1 MPAHCTSTGKVLLA
15 GLSDD
20 ELDQLYPD
28 PHLEPLTEHSVRTL
42 TELRAQLAEV
52 RKSGFA
58 TSREESEE
66 GVASVAVA
74 VPARGFPDEAGTQCV
89 SAELSIP
96 ALRCPQSL
104 QRPHRRRRR
113 ASRQSRLM
121 TSEQTEDDIEM
132 PSSAPDLPGFIAT
145 IDAFLR
151 LEQRRNSEAM
161 FAAVLT
167 DDFQIGFRGGHQ
179 WKGRDGLQVYLNQ
192 RDGIF
197 DERLELRHVLSYVP
211 VNEDVVELTTR
222 LEFFFR
228 RWRAP
233 SLVSEEF
240 TGVGLSHVAD
250 PHR

>member
-1 MPAHCTSTGKVLLA
+1 MRS
-15 GLSDD
+15 
-20 ELDQLYPD
+20 
-28 PHLEPLTEHSVRTL
+28 EP
-42 TELRAQLAEV
+42 
-52 RKSGFA
+52 
-58 TSREESEE
+58 
-66 GVASVAVA
+66 
-74 VPARGFPDEAGTQCV
+74 
-89 SAELSIP
+89 
-96 ALRCPQSL
+96 
-104 QRPHRRRRR
+104 
-113 ASRQSRLM
+113 
-121 TSEQTEDDIEM
+121 TEDDIEM

-161 FAAVLT
+161 FAAILT

-179 WKGRDGLQVYLNQ
+179 WKDRDGLQQYLNQ

-240 TGVGLSHVAD
+240 TGSSFHTWMIRVVDDEMRVQRVVIDGFANLNANARAVFAIPD
-250 PHR
+250 